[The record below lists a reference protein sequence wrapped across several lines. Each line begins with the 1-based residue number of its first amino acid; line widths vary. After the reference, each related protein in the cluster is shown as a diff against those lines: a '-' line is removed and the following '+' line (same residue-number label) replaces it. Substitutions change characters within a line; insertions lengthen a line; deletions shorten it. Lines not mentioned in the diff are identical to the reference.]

1 MTTEEAAAMERQMLD
16 PEEYDN
22 AFVPK
27 HRARIPRSREAHAKT
42 ELSTL
47 LDSRYRDILSPKTP
61 LYLFLQI
68 KTRDGRKPVRL
79 TNATAA
85 DLGLDR
91 HHKSRYLH
99 ELEKI
104 GAVRVERSGL
114 AVPLVWWR
122 HLGDDAGV

>member
-1 MTTEEAAAMERQMLD
+1 MRSGVTTEEAAAMERQMLD

-27 HRARIPRSREAHAKT
+27 HRARIPRSREAHTKT

-85 DLGLDR
+85 DHRRCFFAPFIIGRSTVMGL
-91 HHKSRYLH
+91 
-99 ELEKI
+99 E
-104 GAVRVERSGL
+104 
-114 AVPLVWWR
+114 
-122 HLGDDAGV
+122 GDDDDVVDVFDQQ